1 MLVITRGYS
10 LGEWSI
16 PTVNLETCGCWTFG
30 KLPRWPRSVVWTE
43 RVGPESPSGYVKHS
57 YWTWPFIVDF
67 TMKNGGS
74 FHSYVSLPDIIHNVY
89 APTHT
94 HTIFIITIAN
104 YYLPVNQCASRL
116 MGHDWRGKPNYHL
129 SNQTVQ
135 GSGKKIIQSGTV
147 YDSHGWLIRYI
158 MNIWVSTY
166 LINLMV
172 WLLLISKLVNF
183 Q

>member
-16 PTVNLETCGCWTFG
+16 PTVNLETCGCWTLG

-89 APTHT
+89 VPTHT
-94 HTIFIITIAN
+94 HTLFSLLLLPTIIYQWISAH
-104 YYLPVNQCASRL
+104 
-116 MGHDWRGKPNYHL
+116 HDWWVMIDVVNPIIISATKQYRVL
-129 SNQTVQ
+129 
-135 GSGKKIIQSGTV
+135 GKKSSSLG
-147 YDSHGWLIRYI
+147 RYMRVTDDYSDI
-158 MNIWVSTY
+158 S
-166 LINLMV
+166 
-172 WLLLISKLVNF
+172 LISEYQLILSIWWFDYFWLVN
-183 Q
+183 